1 MWTPRQAHILAQI
14 PVTPLSWPAH
24 TKPIPLKEYFSRFP
38 FEAAIRATDG
48 SYPDYTT
55 LRVRTETDYSDLPV
69 SEDQSQLS
77 SPLQPTLHDAMM
89 TWRLQ
94 RRAKAYIEYINNSFK
109 RILGMID
116 RVEDEIPGW
125 SPHAGMGHG
134 HYEILRGH
142 RDQQIRELKLVL
154 HEWCYGDRHLA
165 LVKLREADR
174 NNYLFY
180 GGDRIP
186 PIMNLNVTT
195 PIVKWTGK
203 DNMPRQS
210 WLTVQHVLSQV
221 LTGYTGIMMEHD
233 RDFRWLDFESDAH
246 HDDDLPTNDEIDT
259 IHSHAYMS
267 QNTTRVFQPVNT
279 DTGSNHDAIRNMLDD
294 IMREQ
299 QGLPEHQPMSIT
311 SVRQYTTSPVLR
323 QFNEPSA
330 YPLFV
335 GTQNRRHFRDKHNV
349 WSLSPNPDHGQIK
362 ILRVNDRGELT
373 GIDPDHLPLQEVENA
388 MRPMQRQLPAIAL
401 WIYRGVTSSVRSAI
415 LSAQPTVNQY
425 NIALG
430 TYAATRSPSPT
441 YTCASNGRGVLNI
454 THSRQGSMRV

>member
-1 MWTPRQAHILAQI
+1 MDRPQRLYHVHRQNREPEPVDDEIEGTEHFTGSPIQDAVIVSRIMPWDSHSGNEATTDTDTNRSHRRDVTHLEQLTRRESLHLSSATRASLYQHDIPCLEELIRQDRHHPSPVTRALVRVAIAELCHQVPYRISTLWYLDRIMWTPRQAHILAQI

-125 SPHAGMGHG
+125 SPHAG
-134 HYEILRGH
+134 
-142 RDQQIRELKLVL
+142 
-154 HEWCYGDRHLA
+154 
-165 LVKLREADR
+165 
-174 NNYLFY
+174 
-180 GGDRIP
+180 
-186 PIMNLNVTT
+186 T
-195 PIVKWTGK
+195 
-203 DNMPRQS
+203 
-210 WLTVQHVLSQV
+210 
-221 LTGYTGIMMEHD
+221 
-233 RDFRWLDFESDAH
+233 
-246 HDDDLPTNDEIDT
+246 
-259 IHSHAYMS
+259 
-267 QNTTRVFQPVNT
+267 
-279 DTGSNHDAIRNMLDD
+279 
-294 IMREQ
+294 
-299 QGLPEHQPMSIT
+299 
-311 SVRQYTTSPVLR
+311 
-323 QFNEPSA
+323 
-330 YPLFV
+330 
-335 GTQNRRHFRDKHNV
+335 
-349 WSLSPNPDHGQIK
+349 DHGQIK

-401 WIYRGVTSSVRSAI
+401 DLPGSNIFSSVSDTER
-415 LSAQPTVNQY
+415 PTNGEPVQY
-425 NIALG
+425 
-430 TYAATRSPSPT
+430 SPRYLCRNEKPISDL
-441 YTCASNGRGVLNI
+441 YLRFEW
-454 THSRQGSMRV
+454 